1 MSLPSYNTLDV
12 LNFGERPSVLQADDY
27 PLFLLGLD
35 LVWGSALSAQNLGP
49 RVTKV
54 TITSEGMHA
63 LRSATRRSFVR
74 LVHQHSVSGSTV
86 TGVELFYLCVNH
98 FFHAEGDAPV
108 REFRAPLGAMVIRR
122 NRRGQAM
129 TALSG
134 LVYHRC
140 AFVNSLMLC
149 LVNVCGVSLCVGW
162 LPLFVTFGDVSAAM
176 PNMRRR
182 QLDSMRAY
190 SEDGWSFAQVY
201 WAAIW
206 TLYYA
211 GCIDGEVHRVSPGH
225 DSSPIPGWHTEAA
238 ADALTLGFL
247 DSVAF
252 LSLSFLCRLT
262 LSMGTEVGLWQFD
275 DAYVSDSI
283 PCFMENPRGHL
294 ENMWYM
300 HEFSGLVVHCTYCHY
315 GAQWMK
321 PTTFWI
327 RNFSWTTALY
337 CSASCP
343 CPHLQEEGVTTHPQR
358 IGGSIGHSMSEK
370 WHIPFDLCT
379 CLLQRML
386 AVRPGSSWYL
396 TLFGGAGSMD
406 LPCRL
411 LGLTHVL
418 PCACTAPTMWW
429 SSE

>member
-1 MSLPSYNTLDV
+1 M
-12 LNFGERPSVLQADDY
+12 
-27 PLFLLGLD
+27 
-35 LVWGSALSAQNLGP
+35 
-49 RVTKV
+49 
-54 TITSEGMHA
+54 
-63 LRSATRRSFVR
+63 
-74 LVHQHSVSGSTV
+74 
-86 TGVELFYLCVNH
+86 NH

-206 TLYYA
+206 TLYHA
-211 GCIDGEVHRVSPGH
+211 GCIDGEVHRMSPGH
-225 DSSPIPGWHTEAA
+225 DSSPIPVWHTEAA
-238 ADALTLGFL
+238 ADALALGFI

-275 DAYVSDSI
+275 DARRRLRLGLHPLFHGESTWS
-283 PCFMENPRGHL
+283 PREH
-294 ENMWYM
+294 
-300 HEFSGLVVHCTYCHY
+300 VVHARVLRAGRPLHLLSLWRTVDEAHHILDPELFLDYSPVLFCHLSLPSLA
-315 GAQWMK
+315 GGRCDDTSPAHRWQH
-321 PTTFWI
+321 
-327 RNFSWTTALY
+327 R
-337 CSASCP
+337 
-343 CPHLQEEGVTTHPQR
+343 PQ
-358 IGGSIGHSMSEK
+358 
-370 WHIPFDLCT
+370 
-379 CLLQRML
+379 
-386 AVRPGSSWYL
+386 
-396 TLFGGAGSMD
+396 
-406 LPCRL
+406 
-411 LGLTHVL
+411 HV
-418 PCACTAPTMWW
+418 
-429 SSE
+429 